1 MRGCWSMLLQLTTE
15 QSAGRVG
22 GTPCPNE
29 ERAIVI
35 ARRPQLEGGCDLV
48 AMGARWREPHRFP
61 GPGAAVSKARCLGI
75 GITCLPA
82 FVQHHRDQHW
92 PAQITEELGKHGQGR
107 CMHPV
112 AVQSVCAAART
123 SRRKPPP
130 AASKFGFNIQAQAR
144 GAQVAGRGLKSGV
157 VSLMMRRGSLD
168 VETSRLGHT
177 NCD

>member
-1 MRGCWSMLLQLTTE
+1 MHGSCLGTLSRLLQLTTE

-75 GITCLPA
+75 GITCLLA

-92 PAQITEELGKHGQGR
+92 PSQITEELGKHGQGH
-107 CMHPV
+107 CMHP

-123 SRRKPPP
+123 SHPPLPPSSGSTFKPKLE
-130 AASKFGFNIQAQAR
+130 AH
-144 GAQVAGRGLKSGV
+144 
-157 VSLMMRRGSLD
+157 
-168 VETSRLGHT
+168 RLRAEG
-177 NCD
+177 